1 MSRSEY
7 SRPGVL
13 RNSPSAAAEAEIPYR
28 MLSVTFLGTGAAIP
42 TLDRNVSALALH
54 REGEMLLFDCG
65 EGTQRQM
72 MRYGVG
78 FSLREIFFT
87 HYHSDHIL
95 GLTGLIRTMG
105 LQDRTEGVTLYGPK
119 PARKILG
126 AALDVGIERGKFP
139 VEIVEI
145 AAGDR
150 LARAE
155 YDIAVFP
162 TDHRANT
169 VGYALVEH
177 DRLGRFNPER
187 AHEAGVPEGRLWG
200 ALHRGET
207 VELADGS
214 RVSPE
219 DLVGAPRPGRTV
231 VYTGDTRPT
240 AAVVE
245 AAKNADLLIHE
256 ATFSHEEVDRA
267 QQTGHSTALQAAET
281 ARDAGVGRLV
291 LTHISARYSRE
302 APEMADEATA
312 VFSHTEIAR
321 DGLMVDVPF
330 RSEG

>member
-1 MSRSEY
+1 
-7 SRPGVL
+7 
-13 RNSPSAAAEAEIPYR
+13 

-42 TLDRNVSALALH
+42 TLDRNVSSLALH

-87 HYHSDHIL
+87 HYHADHIL

-105 LQDRTEGVTLYGPK
+105 LQDRTDGITLYGPK
-119 PARKILG
+119 PARKTLD
-126 AALDVGIERGKFP
+126 ALLNVGIERTRFP
-139 VEIVEI
+139 VEIVEV

-155 YDIAVFP
+155 YDITVFP

-187 AHEAGVPEGRLWG
+187 AREAGVPEGPMWG

-207 VELADGS
+207 VELDDGS
-214 RVSPE
+214 RISGQ
-219 DLVGAPRPGRTV
+219 DLVGEARPGRTV

-240 AAVVE
+240 PAVVE
-245 AAKNADLLIHE
+245 AAKGADLLIHE

-267 QQTGHSTALQAAET
+267 RHTGHSTALQAAET
-281 ARDAGVGRLV
+281 ARDAGVGSLL

-302 APEMADEATA
+302 APELKNEATA
-312 VFSHTEIAR
+312 VFPEAEVAR
-321 DGLMVDVPF
+321 DGMVVEVPF
-330 RSEG
+330 R